1 MPFTNTNDYTQGRA
15 QPVTP
20 AAGGNATMRYSQ
32 VVPAG
37 DLALNVIGH
46 IGFLPAGCVPV
57 EIRVD
62 GTAGIGG
69 AGAGVFSVGILND
82 AGTALSTATADGGG
96 VWGTTGTAVAAAFDK
111 TLTRT
116 LNNMA
121 NVQASSVDRRIGIL
135 VSTGVTTPAAGT
147 ISLTLIV
154 RSV

>member
-1 MPFTNTNDYTQGRA
+1 MAFTNTNDYTQGRT

-20 AAGGNATMRYSQ
+20 AAGGLAMMRFPQ
-32 VVPAG
+32 VVPTG

-62 GTAGIGG
+62 GTSGIGG
-69 AGAGVFSVGILND
+69 AGAGVFQVGILD
-82 AGTALSTATADGGG
+82 AAGTAFSTAPDDGGG
-96 VWGTTGTAVAAAFDK
+96 AWGDTGTAVSTAFDK

-121 NVQASSVDRRIGIL
+121 NVKATSADRRIG
-135 VSTGVTTPAAGT
+135 VKVTTAVTTPAAGT
-147 ISLTLIV
+147 IALQLVV